1 MPAPTPPSADEA
13 TESPAP
19 SPSAPSRHARTLA
32 IGSLALA
39 VVLGVTYGQVT
50 GSLSDVATAPTG
62 VGAAQPHQREPER
75 PVEPSTVAAGLPE
88 VPEPT
93 EPTEPTVGGESPG
106 AGERAAAGP
115 SEPVAEGG
123 QPAATTG
130 ALALAVAQLRA
141 DDRSEDPTGAGT
153 GAGASTGT
161 DAESEPGAWAD
172 SLSPGGRPLELGDRG
187 DRVRALEDRLHELG
201 YWPGE
206 RDGRFDQP
214 TRQAVI
220 AFQKA
225 EELDD
230 QDGVAGDEVVE
241 ALATASFDWGRT
253 RSGEAIEVDRRRQ
266 LLFVVRDGAV
276 VWTFNTATD
285 AGPDGGPRRG
295 LSDVARGRYRVER
308 QIDAAYEAPAGPIH
322 RPKYFDGTVAIQG
335 TGELPDPPPQGCACL
350 TDAAMDM
357 LWSIDA
363 GGPGTL
369 VVVY

>member
-62 VGAAQPHQREPER
+62 DGAAQSLERESER

-88 VPEPT
+88 APEPSDRA
-93 EPTEPTVGGESPG
+93 EAPG

-123 QPAATTG
+123 PPAATTG
-130 ALALAVAQLRA
+130 ALALAVARLRE
-141 DDRSEDPTGAGT
+141 DDRAEDSTRDATGAGT
-153 GAGASTGT
+153 GSGASTGA
-161 DAESEPGAWAD
+161 DAESESEPGAWD
-172 SLSPGGRPLELGDRG
+172 DTLSPGGRPLALGDRG

-225 EELDD
+225 EELGD

-241 ALATASFDWGRT
+241 VLATASFDWGRT

-285 AGPDGGPRRG
+285 AGPDGGPGRG
-295 LSDVARGRYRVER
+295 LSDLARGRYRVER
-308 QIDAAYEAPAGPIH
+308 QIDAAYEAPTGPIH
-322 RPKYFDGTVAIQG
+322 RPKYFDGTVSIHG

-363 GGPGTL
+363 GVPGTL